1 MRRVSIAEIMKHTG
15 LSRATVDR
23 VLNRRGRVHR
33 RTRELVEDTLKRLRA
48 GAPIAPRPQPKADL
62 VLRVGRGMMD
72 QMRAAW
78 DRAGA
83 IGTFNDLYQAD
94 EAEMVSAIRS
104 LAANTASALIITA
117 KNTDRI
123 AEALRAARSRGK
135 RVIAILSDLAQDAR
149 DCYVG
154 IDDRAAGQTAA
165 FLVGRTLGDRPA
177 PVGVVL
183 GDLAFR
189 CHEDREIGFR
199 TGLRANFPKM
209 AIAGEALGEDNPALT
224 RDAVA
229 KLLRD
234 QPGLAAIYNVG
245 GGNAGIVEALRRS
258 GRDGDVLLVGHE
270 VNGVTMPLMKDG
282 IMDYAIAADV
292 ERILHEALQAAA
304 AESLAGRRESALLD
318 FAVYTRFNLPAA
330 AAADPGD
337 ASPARASR
345 GNAHG

>member
-1 MRRVSIAEIMKHTG
+1 MRRVSIAEIMTHTG

-23 VLNRRGRVHR
+23 VLNRRGRVHH

-48 GAPIAPRPQPKADL
+48 GSPDVPQLQPKADL
-62 VLRVGRGMMD
+62 VLRVGRGMME

-83 IGTFNDLYQAD
+83 SGTFHDMYQAK
-94 EAEMVSAIRS
+94 EAELVATIRS
-104 LAANTASALIITA
+104 LGANTANALIITA

-123 AEALRAARSRGK
+123 ADALREARRRGK

-149 DCYVG
+149 DCFVG
-154 IDDRAAGQTAA
+154 IDNRAAGRTAA

-177 PVGVVL
+177 RVGVVL

-199 TGLRANFPKM
+199 TGLRANFPKVV
-209 AIAGEALGEDNPALT
+209 IAGEALGEDNPALT
-224 RDAVA
+224 RDAIA
-229 KLLRD
+229 RLLRD
-234 QPGLAAIYNVG
+234 QPEIEAIYNVG
-245 GGNAGIVEALRRS
+245 GGNAGLVEALRRG
-258 GRDGDVLLVGHE
+258 GRRRGILLVGHE
-270 VNGVTMPLMKDG
+270 VNKVTIPLMTDG
-282 IMDYAIAADV
+282 WMDYAIAADV
-292 ERILHEALQAAA
+292 DLILHEALRIAAGEGA
-304 AESLAGRRESALLD
+304 DGRRESTLLD
-318 FAVYTRFNLPAA
+318 FSVYTRFNLPVA

-337 ASPARASR
+337 AFPALASR